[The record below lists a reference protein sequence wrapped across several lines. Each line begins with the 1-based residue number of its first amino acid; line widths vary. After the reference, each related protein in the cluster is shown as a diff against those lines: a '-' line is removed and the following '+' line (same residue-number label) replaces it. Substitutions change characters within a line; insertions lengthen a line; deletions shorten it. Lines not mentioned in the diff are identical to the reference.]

1 MKPNQRQFLLSE
13 MWPLADKIAEY
24 LRQHEEIDRVE
35 TAGEIRRR
43 SIIVEVIDIVAE
55 SAVPEKAVEGALGMP
70 GIESVLYRSVSGFT
84 AMLTAGMKLNFQA
97 VKPEQFAS
105 ALHIATG
112 SEAYINQLN
121 GYAARNGIAIPEQP
135 KDEYE
140 IYSALSMQYIE
151 PELREGLG
159 EIDNA
164 HLRKL
169 PNLVNEQDIRGA
181 LHVHTSYSDGSASI
195 SDMASAA
202 RKRGWGYLGIADH
215 SRSAYY
221 AGGLKLRAVAAQRLA
236 IDKFNAENNEIKVLA
251 GIESDILPDGSLDYP
266 DDILA
271 QFDFVIASVHSAFRI
286 GEEKMTR
293 RFEKAAENKYVTMLG
308 HPTGRMLLKRPEYAV
323 DIAAVIKAAANTGT
337 LIEINANPRRLD
349 LDWQWCRD
357 AKAQGVMLAIN
368 PDAHAPDELDYVRYG
383 TAVARKGGLAAEDI
397 LNTRSTEEL
406 IKIITQKRGK

>member
-1 MKPNQRQFLLSE
+1 
-13 MWPLADKIAEY
+13 
-24 LRQHEEIDRVE
+24 
-35 TAGEIRRR
+35 
-43 SIIVEVIDIVAE
+43 
-55 SAVPEKAVEGALGMP
+55 MP
-70 GIESVLYRSVSGFT
+70 GIESVLYRSVTGFT
-84 AMLTAGMKLNFQA
+84 AILTAGIKLNFQA
-97 VKPEQFAS
+97 VKPEQFAL
-105 ALHIATG
+105 ALHNATG
-112 SEAYINQLN
+112 SEAFINQLN
-121 GYAARNGIAIPEQP
+121 RYAARSGISVPEQP

-140 IYSALSMQYIE
+140 IYSALSIQYIE

-159 EIDNA
+159 EIENA

-202 RKRGWGYLGIADH
+202 QKRSWGYIGIADH

-221 AGGLKLRAVAAQRLA
+221 AGGLKLRAVAAQRQA
-236 IDKFNAENNEIKVLA
+236 IDKFNAENNEIKILA

-368 PDAHAPDELDYVRYG
+368 PDAHAPGELDYVRYG
-383 TAVARKGGLAAEDI
+383 TAVARKGGLAAADI

-406 IKIITQKRGK
+406 IKIIAQKRGK